1 MQLISWWCSWLES
14 DDFIDMAGMWYIRT
28 DTACVIAAWKKPT
41 PLQIWF
47 RDRAELN
54 QAKNYNIGTLTVW
67 RKARNGLVADWRSQW
82 KGYSCT

>member
-1 MQLISWWCSWLES
+1 
-14 DDFIDMAGMWYIRT
+14 MWYIRT
-28 DTACVIAAWKKPT
+28 DAACVIAAWKKPT
-41 PLQIWF
+41 PFQIWF

-82 KGYSCT
+82 KGYSCA